1 MRLCSRNPSDG
12 DADIRN
18 NVVYTHLILDSAQKR
33 KTNNSKS
40 VNISMVDL
48 GLGCRSVD
56 IFESKNYENI
66 MQITRKFVREVST
79 RVRIIFSSGTMR
91 ITICWQTHTQHT
103 TPDNGCTTIKWN
115 ILKLDDSPLNLR
127 SPLNSQENYSE
138 SNSHCGTTK
147 WPFFWSWE
155 NYGCCD
161 ERRQWHSYM
170 SRVWRGFR

>member
-1 MRLCSRNPSDG
+1 MRLCSRNPTDG

-18 NVVYTHLILDSAQKR
+18 NAAYTHLILDSAQKR

-91 ITICWQTHTQHT
+91 ITICWQTHTHTQHT
-103 TPDNGCTTIKWN
+103 
-115 ILKLDDSPLNLR
+115 
-127 SPLNSQENYSE
+127 
-138 SNSHCGTTK
+138 
-147 WPFFWSWE
+147 
-155 NYGCCD
+155 
-161 ERRQWHSYM
+161 RQWLHDNKMEYIEIGWLSVEFTEPIEFAGKLFWIEFALWNDEM
-170 SRVWRGFR
+170 VFLLVVRKLWVLWWKAPVA